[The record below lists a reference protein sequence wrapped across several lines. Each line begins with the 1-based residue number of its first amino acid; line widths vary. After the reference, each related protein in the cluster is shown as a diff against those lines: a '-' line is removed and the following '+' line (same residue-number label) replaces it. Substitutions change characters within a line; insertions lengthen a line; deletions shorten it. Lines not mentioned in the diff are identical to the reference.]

1 MRLDVVRSALEQSGG
16 VSDSFSDAVTLGSG
30 REVHLLDPR
39 TKPDASSVRL
49 GVSFALGTLVCLGIL
64 WAAYV
69 RTLTCRSFSSHAQPQ
84 CLAPDWGETQVH
96 RVCQAIRWACIK
108 HLTHPKGG

>member
-49 GVSFALGTLVCLGIL
+49 GVSFALGTLVCLGIIWAGCTICALDEASTSNEPRRRGELAL
-64 WAAYV
+64 WFDSKDDSDEEGNDSPV
-69 RTLTCRSFSSHAQPQ
+69 GC
-84 CLAPDWGETQVH
+84 
-96 RVCQAIRWACIK
+96 ACCAC
-108 HLTHPKGG
+108 